1 MSSGGINVVV
11 VGRDFTVLQQK
22 VFFVTFHFIGSKR
35 DENCWVQSLNHANL
49 RNVVQTS
56 LQSFRGTNSNM

>member
-35 DENCWVQSLNHANL
+35 DKNCWVESLNQANL
-49 RNVVQTS
+49 RNAVQTF
-56 LQSFRGTNSNM
+56 LQTFRGNNSNM